1 MYSKIDVV
9 KGGGFKIP
17 KIYVDRHEL
26 SVDKNALQNLNGYKS
41 KVFWFTGLSG
51 AGKSTVANALAKE
64 LYNIGRRSYV
74 LDGDNLRL
82 GINADLGFSE
92 QDRIENQR
100 RVFHIARMMVDAG
113 MITLVATISPFQ
125 EERDMAR
132 SHFQTDE
139 FIEVFLDVPLEVCE
153 ARDPRG
159 LYLKARAGDIENF
172 TGIGSPYEKP
182 KNPEV
187 IVSDHEMPVDDIV
200 QKLMLFID

>member
-1 MYSKIDVV
+1 MEHTTN
-9 KGGGFKIP
+9 
-17 KIYVDRHEL
+17 VDRHEL
-26 SVDKNALQNLNGYKS
+26 SVDKNALQKLNGHKS

-51 AGKSTVANALAKE
+51 AGKSTVANALARE

-82 GINADLGFSE
+82 GISADLGFSE

-100 RVFHIARMMVDAG
+100 RVCHIARMMVDAG

-132 SHFQTDE
+132 SLFQTDE
-139 FIEVFLDVPLEVCE
+139 FIEVFLDVPIAVCE

-159 LYLKARAGDIENF
+159 LYRKARAGEIKNF
-172 TGIGSPYEKP
+172 TGIGSPYERP
-182 KNPEV
+182 TNSEV
-187 IVSDHEMPVDDIV
+187 IVSDSDMPVSSIV

>member
-1 MYSKIDVV
+1 M
-9 KGGGFKIP
+9 
-17 KIYVDRHEL
+17 
-26 SVDKNALQNLNGYKS
+26 
-41 KVFWFTGLSG
+41 
-51 AGKSTVANALAKE
+51 
-64 LYNIGRRSYV
+64 

-92 QDRIENQR
+92 QARIENQR

-139 FIEVFLDVPLEVCE
+139 FIEVFLDIPLEICE

-159 LYLKARAGDIENF
+159 LYLKARAGEIKNF

-182 KNPEV
+182 KHPEV

-200 QKLMLFID
+200 KKLMLFID

>member
-1 MYSKIDVV
+1 M
-9 KGGGFKIP
+9 
-17 KIYVDRHEL
+17 
-26 SVDKNALQNLNGYKS
+26 
-41 KVFWFTGLSG
+41 
-51 AGKSTVANALAKE
+51 ANALAQE
-64 LYNIGRRSYV
+64 LYDIGRRSYV

-159 LYLKARAGDIENF
+159 LYLKARAGEIENL
-172 TGIGSPYEKP
+172 
-182 KNPEV
+182 
-187 IVSDHEMPVDDIV
+187 PV
-200 QKLMLFID
+200 KLHYH